1 MSKSKSAIR
10 SLSIP
15 KECASVLET
24 LAPRGAFEPRL
35 RGLSRTGSA
44 RDLIVEER
52 LEMAMAT
59 VMSRGDDRALG
70 AKIHDAYGVR
80 LPSGPE
86 RASNGVHAFVGT
98 GPGVWLALFEQAGP
112 LMASDLAA
120 SLAGL
125 ASVADQ
131 SSSYAVLRIAGASAR
146 EILSRGA
153 FIDFD
158 PSVFGPGSAAV
169 TTISHVGVSIWQV
182 DDVPTYDVA
191 LFRSY
196 ADSFWH
202 WMTVTCAAL
211 GISVVQYDPSARG

>member
-1 MSKSKSAIR
+1 M
-10 SLSIP
+10 
-15 KECASVLET
+15 LET
-24 LAPRGAFEPRL
+24 LASRGALEPQL
-35 RGLSRTGSA
+35 RGLSRTGGA

-52 LEMAMAT
+52 LDMAMAT
-59 VMSRGDDRALG
+59 VMSRGDDRALA
-70 AKIHDAYGVR
+70 AKIHDAYGVL
-80 LPSGPE
+80 LPSGP
-86 RASNGVHAFVGT
+86 RRVSNGVHAFVGT
-98 GPGVWLALFEQAGP
+98 GPGVWLAVFEQASP

-169 TTISHVGVSIWQV
+169 TTISHIGVSIWQV
-182 DDVPTYDVA
+182 DDAPTYDVA

-202 WMTVTCAAL
+202 WMTATCTAL
-211 GISVVQYDPSARG
+211 GVGLVRHDGSTQPD